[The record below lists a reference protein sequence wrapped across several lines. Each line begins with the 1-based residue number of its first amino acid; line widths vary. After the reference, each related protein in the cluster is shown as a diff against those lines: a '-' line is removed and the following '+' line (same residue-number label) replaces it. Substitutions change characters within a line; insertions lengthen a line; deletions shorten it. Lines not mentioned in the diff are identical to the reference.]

1 MSKKNMVDLGKVDE
15 ELFIKLVAGLL
26 VGLRTTYR
34 QNIKAGNDLTK
45 AIMEFKEG
53 LSEEYNYK
61 VSITLAKVMAETAA
75 DVLNREIGDVG
86 DVDESSEDSCEDDKA
101 MSGIRYDLTGEMT
114 FNKKSDEI
122 TEEDI
127 EKVADNIKRDFVKK
141 IKERLGK

>member
-26 VGLRTTYR
+26 VGLKTTYK
-34 QNIKAGNDLTK
+34 QNIKAGNELTTT
-45 AIMEFKEG
+45 IMEFKEG

-61 VSITLAKVMAETAA
+61 VSMILAKVLAESVT
-75 DVLNREIGDVG
+75 DVLDLEM
-86 DVDESSEDSCEDDKA
+86 DEPDEDSCEDCGDDKVV
-101 MSGIRYDLTGEMT
+101 SGIHYDLTGEMT
-114 FNKKSDEI
+114 FNKKPDEI

-127 EKVADNIKRDFVKK
+127 EKIADNIKHNLVNE

>member
-26 VGLRTTYR
+26 VGLKTTYK
-34 QNIKAGNDLTK
+34 QSIKAGNNLAKT
-45 AIMEFKEG
+45 IMEFKEG

-61 VSITLAKVMAETAA
+61 VSMILAKVLAESVT
-75 DVLNREIGDVG
+75 DVLGLEM
-86 DVDESSEDSCEDDKA
+86 DEPDEDSREDCEDDKVV
-101 MSGIRYDLTGEMT
+101 SGIHYDLTGEMT

-127 EKVADNIKRDFVKK
+127 EKIADNIKHKFVNE